1 MQVSEALLGSRVAIQ
16 CARRAHNDHDPTL
29 ADLPLT
35 VVPVSRWAI
44 QGIEFEAAVVEQL
57 TSTLGDSCT
66 DLRSLGHRDAAAATV
81 DAMASGV
88 PVIIGAALPDDS
100 QGHRRG
106 RPDLLVRNRQRAD
119 GAWGYF
125 PADIKSHQV
134 VRPTKT
140 GAVSTADLD
149 KLANPDANT
158 TRTGLSPNSSHRLSD
173 LMQLAH
179 YWRMLE
185 ACGHASDG
193 DPVGGLVGS
202 DTFAAE
208 TPYLV
213 WQSLTEPV
221 FTTFSRSRGTA
232 QRSAL
237 ERYDHEFDF
246 RVRVIDVAEQQGE
259 PHAPLPLV
267 RPVIIDECDSC
278 PWHDVCFQDVGDDEP
293 SAHVVSGRLGL
304 REWNALRV
312 VGVVSVHDLAGL
324 SLDDPRLASYWPE
337 LDIKESRARSRLENA
352 VTRAQMSIVG
362 ERLRPTGQPIPQV
375 PRADVEVDFDLEWD
389 ADNRIYLWG
398 LLVSDGSGQRLESV
412 YSWDPLDGEGETDLA
427 SVAIARL
434 VALRR
439 EADSSGRSFRVYHY
453 SHPEVSMV
461 RNLIKGGGPHPWPSE
476 QWWEAFTA
484 ECFVDLL
491 PIVKSGFIGLRG
503 LGLKEVAQAA
513 GFTWQDDDPGGEQS
527 MDWIEEARRGGDPE
541 AREAARRRLLDY
553 NTDDVRATRAVR
565 EWLVS
570 GNRLITDI

>member
-1 MQVSEALLGSRVAIQ
+1 
-16 CARRAHNDHDPTL
+16 
-29 ADLPLT
+29 
-35 VVPVSRWAI
+35 
-44 QGIEFEAAVVEQL
+44 
-57 TSTLGDSCT
+57 
-66 DLRSLGHRDAAAATV
+66 
-81 DAMASGV
+81 
-88 PVIIGAALPDDS
+88 
-100 QGHRRG
+100 
-106 RPDLLVRNRQRAD
+106 
-119 GAWGYF
+119 
-125 PADIKSHQV
+125 
-134 VRPTKT
+134 
-140 GAVSTADLD
+140 
-149 KLANPDANT
+149 
-158 TRTGLSPNSSHRLSD
+158 
-173 LMQLAH
+173 
-179 YWRMLE
+179 
-185 ACGHASDG
+185 
-193 DPVGGLVGS
+193 
-202 DTFAAE
+202 
-208 TPYLV
+208 
-213 WQSLTEPV
+213 V

-259 PHAPLPLV
+259 PDAPLPLV

-278 PWHDVCFQDVGDDEP
+278 PWHDVCFQDVGEDEP

-337 LDIKESRARSRLENA
+337 LDIKQARARSRLENA
-352 VTRAQMSIVG
+352 VTRAQMSIAG
-362 ERLRPTGQPIPQV
+362 ESLRATGAGAPVV

-389 ADNRIYLWG
+389 ADNRLYMWG
-398 LLVSDGSGQRLESV
+398 LLVSERGESRVESV
-412 YSWDPLDGEGETDLA
+412 YTWDELDDEAEADLA
-427 SVAIARL
+427 RHAIAKL
-434 VALRR
+434 VSLR
-439 EADSSGRSFRVYHY
+439 EAAESSGQTFRVYHY

-461 RNLIKGGGPHPWPSE
+461 RALIRRGHPQPWPTE
-476 QWWEAFTA
+476 DWWEEFTA

-491 PIVKSGFIGLRG
+491 PIVKAGFIGLRG

-553 NTDDVRATRAVR
+553 NTDDVRATHAVR